1 MTRMGQIVLK
11 NLRPNLCCDRP
22 GIAACCKGLRD
33 DSGSALIELAF
44 IFALLGVPLLAGTA
58 QMGLLV
64 YDSIEVVNAAHAG
77 ALYGMQSLT
86 YAANTSGIQSAAQN
100 DATDF
105 GTGLSV
111 SPSTYYACSNAI
123 GGTQYSGLTAQASAN
138 TACTGS
144 GNHAIEFVQVNTS
157 VTVTPAIHCPGLPAS
172 YTLRGTAI
180 MEVEQ

>member
-1 MTRMGQIVLK
+1 MRDIGQIVSPRAQRLW
-11 NLRPNLCCDRP
+11 RHIRS
-22 GIAACCKGLRD
+22 GCKGLSDER
-33 DSGSALIELAF
+33 GSALLELAF
-44 IFALLGVPLLAGTA
+44 VIALLAAPLLVGTA
-58 QMGLLV
+58 QMGMLV

-105 GTGLSV
+105 GTALSV

-123 GGTQYSGLTAQASAN
+123 GGTQYTGTNAQTNAQN
-138 TACTGS
+138 ACTGS
-144 GNHAIEFVQVNTS
+144 GNHALEFVQVNTS
-157 VTVTPAIHCPGLPAS
+157 ATVTPTVHCPGLPSS
-172 YTLRGTAI
+172 YTLRGTSV